1 MIFTLNFHK
10 FLHTVYKYLLNSVVK
25 VSLIFAQYFEY
36 CTIILEGGAFFRGH
50 AVVWYMPWPHVC
62 ICKHLVATGI
72 RIECANFITAN
83 L

>member
-36 CTIILEGGAFFRGH
+36 CTIILEGGGVFSWTCCSVIYVMAPCLYMQAFSSHR
-50 AVVWYMPWPHVC
+50 Y
-62 ICKHLVATGI
+62 
-72 RIECANFITAN
+72 
-83 L
+83 